1 MKINTWPIPYMVE
14 DIEDSTAVVIDV
26 LRASTTMTQA
36 LTNGAARI
44 IPVRKVEEAFALR
57 ESMEN
62 VLLAGERDAIMVEGF
77 DLGNSPYE
85 YTPDVV
91 GGKTI
96 VMTTTNGTQA
106 VAAAKDAA
114 DLIVAGFINM
124 SAVVEY
130 LKSAN
135 RPVAILCAGTR
146 GRYTL
151 EDAVCAGMIADLLGG
166 EDLCDFTRAC
176 RDLYRAHKDELSS
189 YLKEGVHAKNL
200 IRKGF
205 VRDMEL
211 AFQIDVLPAIARRS
225 ADGSLCM
232 Y

>member
-1 MKINTWPIPYMVE
+1 MVE
-14 DIEDSTAVVIDV
+14 NIENATAVVIDV
-26 LRASTTMTQA
+26 LRASTTMTAA
-36 LTNGAARI
+36 LTNGASCI

-57 ESMEN
+57 KKMDN

-85 YTPDVV
+85 YTADVV
-91 GGKTI
+91 EKKTI

-106 VAAAKDAA
+106 VAAASCAA
-114 DLIVAGFINM
+114 DLIIAGFVNM

-130 LKSAN
+130 LKEKK

-151 EDAVCAGMIADLLGG
+151 EDALCAGMIADLL
-166 EDLCDFTRAC
+166 ETEELCDFTRAC
-176 RDLYRAHKDELSS
+176 RDLYRAHTDELAA
-189 YLKEGVHAKNL
+189 YLREGVHAQNL

-205 VRDMEL
+205 ARDMEL
-211 AFQIDVLPAIARRS
+211 AFQIDVLPVIARRS
-225 ADGSLCM
+225 ADGFLRM

>member
-26 LRASTTMTQA
+26 LRASTTMTAA
-36 LTNGAARI
+36 LVNGAARI

-114 DLIVAGFINM
+114 DLIIAGFVNM

-130 LKSAN
+130 LKAAD

-151 EDAVCAGMIADLLGG
+151 EDAACAGMIADLLGG

-211 AFQIDVLPAIARRS
+211 AFQIDVLPAIARRN